1 LQTAGA
7 LADYEPAVR
16 GLGRMLTG
24 GRRRVRSDWMAVERE
39 RRISVSSA
47 VISFEH

>member
-16 GLGRMLTG
+16 GLGRMLTVK
-24 GRRRVRSDWMAVERE
+24 RPVPQENCM
-39 RRISVSSA
+39 
-47 VISFEH
+47 